1 MSADPSLVDGPELL
15 GLIRQHIAEVLITPM
30 ERVTPDAALMADL
43 GAESL
48 DFLDLL
54 FRLEESLGVPMPPK
68 EWSRWLEARFRGQEL
83 RTALTPSTIK
93 EFVTETLAG

>member
-1 MSADPSLVDGPELL
+1 
-15 GLIRQHIAEVLITPM
+15 
-30 ERVTPDAALMADL
+30 
-43 GAESL
+43 
-48 DFLDLL
+48 
-54 FRLEESLGVPMPPK
+54 MPPK

>member
-1 MSADPSLVDGPELL
+1 MSADPPLVDRAELH
-15 GLIRQHIAEVLITPM
+15 GLIRQHIAEVLITPV

-68 EWSRWLEARFRGQEL
+68 QWSQWLEARFRGQEL
-83 RTALTPSTIK
+83 RTALTPATVE
-93 EFVTETLAG
+93 EFVTKTLAG